1 VHQVRA
7 PRPEIAGEPNAHQRP
22 KHLGSEGNAHGAVVL
37 VRGDVPVAVES
48 RLPSDHVLDPETISA
63 LTAACE
69 DAWLEVHGRGS
80 IAPHRD
86 LRDRLAK
93 LMTAIAQRGQRDPT
107 KLRAYAVTFLR

>member
-1 VHQVRA
+1 
-7 PRPEIAGEPNAHQRP
+7 
-22 KHLGSEGNAHGAVVL
+22 
-37 VRGDVPVAVES
+37 VAVES